1 MNHKCTERLP
11 CGKLPHVPRLI
22 SQDLVPLIPL
32 LTFFESHPPQQN
44 VLAAKA
50 PNEEIT
56 FVHPDDLELFKA
68 WDQRA
73 FELQVANHEL
83 LGHGSGKLFTED
95 AEGKLNFDPAKVLL
109 FSFFWGY
116 GLCTRDHGELIVT
129 LNDFMM

>member
-1 MNHKCTERLP
+1 MSLNLFPKIILP
-11 CGKLPHVPRLI
+11 LI
-22 SQDLVPLIPL
+22 SF
-32 LTFFESHPPQQN
+32 LTFFESHLPEQN

-95 AEGKLNFDPAKVLL
+95 AEGKLNFDPAKVLI
-109 FSFFWGY
+109 FPSFGGMVY
-116 GLCTRDHGELIVT
+116 VRAIT
-129 LNDFMM
+129 MS